1 MRATVCWQAK
11 LSRKL
16 GEGRGARAVYNERT
30 CSQCRHWDLKHV
42 QRTEL
47 DDEAFLIEEYFSW
60 CMNPKSP
67 CKGRFVEAEDGC
79 EAFEQR

>member
-1 MRATVCWQAK
+1 MLAGQTIQET
-11 LSRKL
+11 
-16 GEGRGARAVYNERT
+16 GGRPGARAVYNERT